1 MGREPVPP
9 RRRHKRRARG
19 VFCLL
24 VGLAIGLAAPANA
37 STVLWVGGT
46 SGSLGAVL
54 NQIFTLESSLLG
66 GAYAHDTIT
75 TVNYPAAIWP
85 VTGVLDPTLGVSV
98 AAGVT
103 KVETVVA
110 GLTTAATDSLV
121 LIGTSQG
128 AMVIQ
133 QVAADLNADLSIPSD
148 TTFILIADP
157 NFGLFAHNGGT
168 YVPMFDYTPITLPE
182 TRFNVVVVINQ
193 YDGFADPITQPW
205 NMLTVLNAVMGIY
218 YVHAVAHATDLSKVP
233 TENITTTT
241 NSLGGTTT
249 TYLVPTD
256 FLPLTMPLR
265 QLGVPKDIVDG
276 IDAQLRPIIDQGYAP
291 LPSTES
297 AAASS
302 TATLTSVTPRIVNG
316 SGATARKKARKQA
329 SSHGGSSAGGSKATG
344 SSARKRAG

>member
-1 MGREPVPP
+1 M
-9 RRRHKRRARG
+9 
-19 VFCLL
+19 
-24 VGLAIGLAAPANA
+24 GLAIGLAAPANA

-46 SGSLGAVL
+46 SGSLGSVL
-54 NQIFTLESSLLG
+54 NQIFTLEASLLG
-66 GAYAHDTIT
+66 GAYAGDTIT

-85 VTGVLDPTLGVSV
+85 VTGVLDPTLGISV
-98 AAGVT
+98 AAGVSN
-103 KVETVVA
+103 VETVLA
-110 GLTTAATDSLV
+110 GLTTAATDSMV

-157 NFGLFAHNGGT
+157 NFGLFAHNGGA
-168 YVPMFDYTPITLPE
+168 YVPIFDYTPVALPE

-233 TENITTTT
+233 AENITTTPP

-249 TYLVPTD
+249 TYFVPTD

-291 LPSTES
+291 VVRPEP
-297 AAASS
+297 AAPAAS
-302 TATLTSVTPRIVNG
+302 TATTPTPTLTSHSGVSARKRAHQQSSQGGTS
-316 SGATARKKARKQA
+316 SGA
-329 SSHGGSSAGGSKATG
+329 SKATG

>member
-1 MGREPVPP
+1 MG
-9 RRRHKRRARG
+9 
-19 VFCLL
+19 L
-24 VGLAIGLAAPANA
+24 VIALAAPANA

-54 NQIFTLESSLLG
+54 SQIFNVNASLLG
-66 GAYAHDTIT
+66 GAYADDTIT

-98 AAGVT
+98 AAGVAN
-103 KVETVVA
+103 VETAVA
-110 GLTTAATDSLV
+110 GLSVGALDSLV

-128 AMVIQ
+128 AMVVQ
-133 QVAADLNADLSIPSD
+133 QVAADLNADLSVPSN
-148 TTFILIADP
+148 TTFVLIADP

-168 YVPMFDYTPITLPE
+168 YVPIFDYTPITLPE
-182 TRFNVVVVINQ
+182 TRFHTVVVINQ

-218 YVHAVAHATDLSKVP
+218 YVHAVAHTTDLSTVP
-233 TENITTTT
+233 AANITTTT

-249 TYLVPTD
+249 TYFVPTN

-265 QLGVPKDIVDG
+265 QLGVPKDIVDS

-291 LPSTES
+291 LPSTQP
-297 AAASS
+297 AASS
-302 TATLTSVTPRIVNG
+302 VTAALTPTSSAQTPTTPSTPAG
-316 SGATARKKARKQA
+316 AGATARKKAQKQA
-329 SSHGGSSAGGSKATG
+329 SSQGGSSAGGSRATG
-344 SSARKRAG
+344 SSGRSRAD